1 MMKNLRSFLV
11 LTAFCVT
18 GAINANAQN
27 PYDEE
32 VIYPYANDS
41 LVFEGYDQGA
51 WEIDNRQKYVLYP
64 DRRPDYARVY
74 QGNTSTVYL
83 FDYVWDGNNKLSG
96 FDLKF
101 NFGGQEITVT
111 ELRLIRDAN
120 GNVIEEISKD
130 LDQPGSPLVN
140 SERVLYTYNAQN
152 NLISEISEYW
162 DDNLTPAAWAK
173 NRKSLYSYDA
183 NGKRTT
189 QLDSSYSTNN
199 GYFFSNKLT
208 FEYDGNGKLIR
219 EFQKNASDVETGRR
233 SYKYNSAGFL
243 TEEIFET
250 KDGSNYALNSK
261 DSIILDANNMVTQ
274 EFEYS
279 FDFQLNKVLMT
290 SRMNALGS
298 TVGIFSES
306 KLFSNLIAYPNPT
319 DGTLN
324 FKLNTASEKNVE
336 VFNIVGEKV
345 MDLNLN
351 TTQNSIDLSKL
362 SNGIYTIKVRSAE
375 GISQN
380 KVILSK

>member
-1 MMKNLRSFLV
+1 MMKNLRSILV
-11 LTAFCVT
+11 LTALCVI

-41 LVFEGYDQGA
+41 LVYEGYDQGA

-101 NFGGQEITVT
+101 NFGGQEVTVT
-111 ELRLIRDAN
+111 ELRLVRDAN
-120 GNVIEEISKD
+120 GNVIEEITKE
-130 LDQPGSPLVN
+130 LDQPGSPLKNN
-140 SERVLYTYNAQN
+140 SRVFYSYNAQN
-152 NLISEISEYW
+152 KLVLELSEDW
-162 DDNLTPAAWAK
+162 DDNVSPAAWVK
-173 NRKSLYSYDA
+173 NSKTLYTYDA
-183 NGKRTT
+183 NGKRET
-189 QLDSSYSTNN
+189 QVDSFYSINN
-199 GYFFSNKLT
+199 GYYFSNKLT
-208 FEYDGNGKLIR
+208 FEYNANGKLIR

-233 SYKYNSAGFL
+233 TYTYNAAGFL

-250 KDGSNYALNSK
+250 KDGSNYVLNSK
-261 DSIILDANNMVTQ
+261 DSIILDANNRVIQ

-279 FDFQLNKVLMT
+279 YDFTVNKVIMT
-290 SRMNALGS
+290 GRMNAMGS

-362 SNGIYTIKVRSAE
+362 SNGIYTIIVRSAE